1 MLTAVESSQGT
12 PLPQPQTGTISIP
25 SKIINKLGSNFAASM
40 KQFKKIQPVGG
51 EQPDSPFTGKIKTYP
66 KVLKTGKKQPMEPK
80 LKKAAAPSASTSFE
94 GFESDIDSF
103 VNEFPNLI
111 RVHGLTK
118 DKVESQAE
126 TPDDT
131 SVVTIAEEVV
141 EAVDEQDNISLSD
154 LLCTEEM
161 GKKSDDGQDSLTK
174 SPESMQED
182 DILEVSSQ
190 QNKSEEA
197 VNEMESGNTSDVG
210 VADKKDDE
218 EKAKTFKPPTR
229 IYKRPSILGSRK
241 RVRPEPATQAM
252 LKETLRAELMKLHND
267 DEEKVE
273 AKKKKKQLK
282 DKKTGAKIVTKI
294 DDSLI
299 KPAIEDFDPANLL
312 DWRDGVGVL
321 PGSNLKVLDKVH
333 SNNIT
338 NISILN

>member
-1 MLTAVESSQGT
+1 MESQGT
-12 PLPQPQTGTISIP
+12 PLPQPQISSISIP
-25 SKIINKLGSNFAASM
+25 PKIINKLGSNIAASM
-40 KQFKKIQPVGG
+40 KQFKKIKPVGG
-51 EQPDSPFTGKIKTYP
+51 EQPESPFTGKMKTYP
-66 KVLKTGKKQPMEPK
+66 KVLKNSKKPPSEAK
-80 LKKAAAPSASTSFE
+80 IKKSADPSASTSVE
-94 GFESDIDSF
+94 VCDDNMDSF

-118 DKVESQAE
+118 DKVESQAAAPE
-126 TPDDT
+126 DDP
-131 SVVTIAEEVV
+131 VVTTAEEAD
-141 EAVDEQDNISLSD
+141 AVDEQDNISLSD

-161 GKKSDDGQDSLTK
+161 GKKSDDGQDSVTK

-182 DILEVSSQ
+182 DIQEISCLES
-190 QNKSEEA
+190 KSEEA
-197 VNEMESGNTSDVG
+197 VNEMESGNNSDVG
-210 VADKKDDE
+210 AADKKDDE

-252 LKETLRAELMKLHND
+252 LKETLRAELMKLHVD

-273 AKKKKKQLK
+273 AKKKKKLPK
-282 DKKTGAKIVTKI
+282 EKKLGAKIVTKI

-321 PGSNLKVLDKVH
+321 PGSNLKVFIKMSERFVRA
-333 SNNIT
+333 
-338 NISILN
+338 LNF

>member
-1 MLTAVESSQGT
+1 MESQGT
-12 PLPQPQTGTISIP
+12 PLPQPQISSISFP
-25 SKIINKLGSNFAASM
+25 PKIINKLGSNIAASM
-40 KQFKKIQPVGG
+40 KQFKKIKPVGG
-51 EQPDSPFTGKIKTYP
+51 DQPESPFTGKMKTYP
-66 KVLKTGKKQPMEPK
+66 KLIKSGKKQPAEAK
-80 LKKAAAPSASTSFE
+80 LKKSVAPSASTSVVV
-94 GFESDIDSF
+94 SDDNMDSF

-118 DKVESQAE
+118 DKVESQAASPE
-126 TPDDT
+126 DAP
-131 SVVTIAEEVV
+131 VVTIAQ
-141 EAVDEQDNISLSD
+141 EADPADEQDTISLSD

-182 DILEVSSQ
+182 DIQEVSCMES
-190 QNKSEEA
+190 KSEEA
-197 VNEMESGNTSDVG
+197 VNEVESGNNSDVG
-210 VADKKDDE
+210 TADKKDDE

-252 LKETLRAELMKLHND
+252 LKETLRAELMKLHV
-267 DEEKVE
+267 DEEDKVE
-273 AKKKKKQLK
+273 AKKKKKPPK
-282 DKKTGAKIVTKI
+282 EKKTGAKIVTKI

-321 PGSNLKVLDKVH
+321 PGSNLKVFKKVH
-333 SNNIT
+333 KTIQKCSFSCNM
-338 NISILN
+338 L